1 MRSHHRELVFGEGSR
16 LQQDRVGDRDLAEI
30 VEDPALVQQRRVLVV
45 QAVGGSDRLRVA
57 TDPLG
62 VVDRVAIARFDGPRE
77 REEDA
82 LGGVEPGV
90 EGAVLQQDLGANEE
104 LSRVERL
111 VQEIVGAG
119 LEPAQPDLA
128 VARRGEEHDRDEPAD
143 RMRLQPAAH
152 RDAVEPRHV
161 DVEKD
166 EVGFALGDGLE
177 RLDPVDG
184 LPDLV
189 PELVELRL
197 EELAVRALVV
207 DDQDEW
213 AVRRNELLGHAAGL
227 ALATAS
233 RSAAGVIGLVR

>member
-1 MRSHHRELVFGEGSR
+1 
-16 LQQDRVGDRDLAEI
+16 
-30 VEDPALVQQRRVLVV
+30 
-45 QAVGGSDRLRVA
+45 
-57 TDPLG
+57 
-62 VVDRVAIARFDGPRE
+62 
-77 REEDA
+77 
-82 LGGVEPGV
+82 
-90 EGAVLQQDLGANEE
+90 
-104 LSRVERL
+104 
-111 VQEIVGAG
+111 
-119 LEPAQPDLA
+119 
-128 VARRGEEHDRDEPAD
+128 
-143 RMRLQPAAH
+143 MRLQPMTH
-152 RDAVEPRHV
+152 RDPVEPRHV

-213 AVRRNELLGHAAGL
+213 AVRRNEHLGHAAGL